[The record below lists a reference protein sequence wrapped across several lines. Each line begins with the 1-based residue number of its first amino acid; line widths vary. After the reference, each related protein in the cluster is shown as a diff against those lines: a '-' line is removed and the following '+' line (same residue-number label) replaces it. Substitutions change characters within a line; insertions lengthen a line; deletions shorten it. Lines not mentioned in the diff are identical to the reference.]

1 VRSEARVRVLNVCQL
16 SLVSLP
22 QINNNDYMHCGLH
35 LQHSTTNELGDAGSN
50 QSKCDPGAFSVV
62 SVLCFL

>member
-1 VRSEARVRVLNVCQL
+1 MRSEARVRVLIVCQL

-35 LQHSTTNELGDAGSN
+35 LQHSTTGDAGSN
-50 QSKCDPGAFSVV
+50 QCKCDPGAFSVV